1 MRWYAKTFLAA
12 GWLFA
17 LAATPASAGDED
29 LTKALQ
35 KAAAL
40 ERYAFQIEEKPGK
53 GAGAAVEGAYQKG
66 QPLSL
71 KADKIEFFKAGDVL
85 IYKQGDAWK
94 RSKRGVEPDPLIVLG
109 AVAKVNA
116 ARLPHEEL
124 AALGK
129 LLEKAKKADRTEDGN
144 TVYAGDLSE
153 EAAKKLAPTESQGV
167 ARGGTA
173 KVWVNGDGAV
183 VKYALSIRLKGR
195 QGNAEVDGTTEKS
208 VQLREIGSAKVEV
221 PEAAKKALESK

>member
-1 MRWYAKTFLAA
+1 MRRYVGTFFAA
-12 GWLFA
+12 GWLLITSTA
-17 LAATPASAGDED
+17 MADDD

-35 KAAAL
+35 KTAAL
-40 ERYAFQIEEKPGK
+40 DRYTFQIEEKPGK
-53 GAGAAVEGAYQKG
+53 GAGTGVEGAYQKG

-71 KADKIEFFKAGDVL
+71 KADKFEFFKSGDVL
-85 IYKQGDAWK
+85 VYKQGDVWK
-94 RSKRGVEPDPLIVLG
+94 RSKRGVESDPLIVLG

-129 LLEKAKKADRTEDGN
+129 AVDKEKKADRTEDGCA
-144 TVYAGDLSE
+144 VYTAELTE

-195 QGNAEVDGTTEKS
+195 RGNVEVDGTAEKTVKLS
-208 VQLREIGSAKVEV
+208 DLGSAKVEV
-221 PEAAKKALESK
+221 PEAAKKALDGK